1 MKKILIIPLLLLTIG
16 LSAAPIGEQRARE
29 IATSFFQ
36 KVATR
41 GATPTLELAW
51 AGDNLTPV
59 AGKLSTST
67 ANIDESLLYIYN
79 RIDSKGHI
87 VIAGDDTLSPII
99 AFSYENPIDM
109 NNLAPNLRFMLS
121 SWSKQVADYRQGLRT
136 STRTAGDDVGNVVL
150 KYETALW
157 NQTRPFDQYTPV
169 YDGQQCNTGCVATAL
184 AIICHYNKWPDYA
197 TGTTAAYTYV
207 DSNNIERSVG
217 ALKLGHTYNYSLMRS
232 DNYTS
237 GYTSDEA
244 DAVATLMRD
253 IGYASAMS
261 YHYTGSGTDNAS
273 ALYAMVNHFRYSK
286 QTQYAAYG
294 AYTKEQWV
302 DMIIENIKNCGPT
315 YFSGIDYGRNDV
327 HVGHAFVLDGYT
339 SGKYISIN
347 YGWGGSGNAFYILPE
362 IDYMN
367 DQIAFVGMVPDP
379 NNTTKYASL
388 LSYKALFY
396 ESNEVAYAG
405 LSASQEVV
413 QGQEVQIKYG
423 ALVNRG
429 AATFNGRFRFA
440 HCDKSGN
447 VKWTSSEYILQ
458 GIGQNYYTYG
468 IKVLKFTQPI
478 AEDDKIVLQYKG
490 DGESEWKNALREDE
504 DCSQSIL
511 MLASPE
517 SIAELLSVKLQLVNE
532 NSGESVKALTLSHND
547 NMDFKSTSYTITNS
561 AGKVVYSGTFDTLAD
576 LKLDIKHLGAGD
588 YTVKVSIG
596 KNTYQ
601 FTLTL

>member
-51 AGDNLTPV
+51 AGDDLTPM
-59 AGKLSTST
+59 AGKLNAT

-79 RIDSKGHI
+79 RTDSKGHI

-121 SWSKQVADYRQGLRT
+121 SWSKQVAAYRQGLRA
-136 STRTAGDDVGNVVL
+136 STRVAGDDVGDVVI
-150 KYETALW
+150 KYETAKW
-157 NQTRPFDQYTPV
+157 NQDAPFNRLAPV
-169 YDGQQCNTGCVATAL
+169 YEGHQCYTGCVATAL

-197 TGTTAAYTYV
+197 SGTTPAYTYV
-207 DSNNIERSVG
+207 DSNGVERSISS
-217 ALKLGHTYNYSLMRS
+217 LELGHTYDYSSMRS
-232 DNYTS
+232 DNYTY
-237 GYTSDEA
+237 GYTSAQA

-253 IGYASAMS
+253 IGYASKMD
-261 YHYTGSGTDNAS
+261 YHYSGSGAYDIDAM
-273 ALYAMVNHFRYSK
+273 YAMVNHFRYSK
-286 QTQYAAYG
+286 QTQYATCG
-294 AYTKEQWV
+294 GYTKSQWV
-302 DMIIENIKNCGPT
+302 DLMIENIKNYGPT
-315 YFSGIDYGRNDV
+315 YFSGTDYGRNDV

-362 IDYMN
+362 IDYMHK
-367 DQIAFVGMVPDP
+367 QIAFLGMAPDP
-379 NNTTKYASL
+379 NNTTKYASQ
-388 LSYKALFY
+388 LSYLALY
-396 ESNEVAYAG
+396 YDSDEVAYAG

-517 SIAELLSVKLQLVNE
+517 GIADLI
-532 NSGESVKALTLSHND
+532 SVKATLSSNSTSNAVKSITFSHND
-547 NMDFKSTSYTITNS
+547 NMEFKSMSYSITNS
-561 AGKVVYSGTFDTLAD
+561 TGNVVMSGTFDTLAE
-576 LKLDIKHLGAGD
+576 KNINPKNLGTGD
-588 YTVKVSIG
+588 FTVKITMG